1 MTRKIRVQALLAA
14 HSLQPRN
21 GRYGLASAFRKYY
34 DVSEL
39 SKQERRT
46 LANSAMNCLSE
57 HNQVGWRMYAWF
69 GFLEIAALKEPKP
82 EQLKA
87 FEQVMSGIKPTST
100 AQLAILAAH
109 YYDC

>member
-14 HSLQPRN
+14 HSLQPREE
-21 GRYGLASAFRKYY
+21 RYGLASAFRKYY
-34 DVSEL
+34 DVSEW

-46 LANSAMNCLSE
+46 LANSAMNCLIE
-57 HNQVGWRMYAWF
+57 HNQVGWRMYDWF
-69 GFLEIAALKEPKP
+69 GLLEIAALKEPKA

-87 FEQVMSGIKPTST
+87 FEKAMSKTKLAST

-109 YYDC
+109 YYDR